1 MKRIREMFRSMD
13 PEDKKDLIEN
23 IVAWGSLFGI
33 AFMLSGICV

>member
-1 MKRIREMFRSMD
+1 MRKIKALIREMD

>member
-1 MKRIREMFRSMD
+1 MKVIKTWIGEMD

>member
-1 MKRIREMFRSMD
+1 MKTIKALIREMD

-33 AFMLSGICV
+33 AFMLTGVCV

>member
-1 MKRIREMFRSMD
+1 MKTIKALIREMD

-23 IVAWGSLFGI
+23 IAAWGSLFGI

>member
-1 MKRIREMFRSMD
+1 MKAIKTWIREMD

-23 IVAWGSLFGI
+23 IVAWSSLFGI

>member
-1 MKRIREMFRSMD
+1 MKVIKTWIREMD

-33 AFMLSGICV
+33 VFMLTGICV